1 MWQLAS
7 GAMYSG
13 VPHALNA
20 FFLSPSASL
29 QLQPKSASVTTSAAP
44 CSRIL
49 SSCAVEEGAHFSGM
63 PTRCVCCPLQ
73 CGEKRLSLCW
83 GLAESSCGK
92 LPQTVAAAATAARL
106 RERAGAEKVHPST
119 HALPHYE

>member
-1 MWQLAS
+1 MDVWQLAS

-13 VPHALNA
+13 VPHALNVL
-20 FFLSPSASL
+20 FPPPSASL

-49 SSCAVEEGAHFSGM
+49 SSCAFEGAHFSGK
-63 PTRCVCCPLQ
+63 PTRCACCPLQ
-73 CGEKRLSLCW
+73 CGDKRMCPGW

-106 RERAGAEKVHPST
+106 RERAGEKLHPS
-119 HALPHYE
+119 AYVLPHYE